1 MPMVRRIGNTVG
13 LLLIL
18 AVLTSAAT
26 LTASQT
32 RESGPLGECASKM
45 KVGRTVTVMLTDGTR
60 LKGRITAVS
69 AETITIRPKD
79 DAVRT
84 VPIDDVRAVDFGM
97 PRWGKVLIG
106 VGVAYGVAWL
116 LFLTTG
122 GIDAI

>member
-1 MPMVRRIGNTVG
+1 MMKRLGGTIVG
-13 LLLIL
+13 PLLIL

-32 RESGPLGECASKM
+32 RESDRVDERASKM
-45 KVGRTVTVMLTDGTR
+45 KVGRSVTVVLTDGTR
-60 LKGRITAVS
+60 LKGRIAS
-69 AETITIRPKD
+69 ISPETITIRPKD
-79 DAVRT
+79 GVART
-84 VPIDDVRAVDFGM
+84 VPMDDVRAIDFGM

-116 LFLTTG
+116 LFLASG